1 LQIRPKF
8 RPTPK
13 TKVAAIAVLSG
24 LALAGCSA
32 EVNVGGGSEAS
43 GEEIAGEIRKG
54 YADRTGIE
62 LNSLTCESVNAEV
75 GDRFSCSGRN
85 DRSIQLE
92 IAGKVTD
99 STAGE
104 IDYNW
109 RVVKAIAPGVL
120 YERAL
125 RGSIEEGGVDL
136 AEVRCP
142 VEVKISVGS
151 KLRCTATDRSG
162 ASRGVTLRLTD
173 LDGGFDYSVDG
184 ERPAEGSATS

>member
-1 LQIRPKF
+1 MRLQLRPN
-8 RPTPK
+8 PQ
-13 TKVAAIAVLSG
+13 TKVVAIAILSV

-32 EVNVGGGSEAS
+32 EVNIGGGSEAS
-43 GEEIAGEIRKG
+43 GEEIAGEIRKA

-62 LNSLTCESVNAEV
+62 LSSLTCESVNAEV

-85 DRSIQLE
+85 GRSIQLE
-92 IAGKVTD
+92 IAGRVTD

-109 RVVKAIAPGVL
+109 RVAKAIAPGVL

-125 RGSIEEGGVDL
+125 RGSIEEGGVAL

-142 VEVKISVGS
+142 VEVEIRVGS
-151 KLRCTATDRSG
+151 KLRCTATDRNG

-184 ERPAEGSATS
+184 ERPAQESATS